1 MTKKIQFKGT
11 TGQSATRWE
20 KRWINVGHMKLLKWV
35 PTKIKRPTPT
45 QGNVRKEGGLTTRQ
59 TPSQNME
66 TRYTRSNRRVIGD
79 KKNAEHDEAFEMMY
93 LNSLPKTRRTTK
105 KMDLLQ
111 KKHLQD
117 AGLVDT
123 DLHASSADE
132 KSSTPNKII
141 KTPPPK
147 RAPGRV
153 KSMLS
158 PSQDTAMSNI
168 GSDSELTSKSN
179 DEQETVKSPSRNSR
193 ITPKRNSN
201 TGSSTPTTTTTT
213 TTQTPPQ
220 PPQPQP
226 TTTASNTP
234 TTTTTTTTTTPT
246 TKSKTNLD
254 DSMDDKDSGVSE
266 DESKKSK
273 NNNTNNTDNK
283 KDESL
288 NNNNNNNNNN
298 NSSNEKM
305 EIESSNNLNDGKN
318 SESSSNF

>member
-201 TGSSTPTTTTTT
+201 TGSSTPTTTTT
-213 TTQTPPQ
+213 QTPP
-220 PPQPQP
+220 PQP
-226 TTTASNTP
+226 TTTTSNTP
-234 TTTTTTTTTTPT
+234 TTTTTTTTTTTPT

-254 DSMDDKDSGVSE
+254 ESMDDKDSGVSE

-273 NNNTNNTDNK
+273 NNNTNNIDNK

-288 NNNNNNNNNN
+288 NNNNNN

-305 EIESSNNLNDGKN
+305 EIESSNNLDDGKN

>member
-79 KKNAEHDEAFEMMY
+79 KKSTEHDEAFEMMY

-117 AGLVDT
+117 AGVADG

-132 KSSTPNKII
+132 KSSTPSKNI

-158 PSQDTAMSNI
+158 PSQDTAMSNL
-168 GSDSELTSKSN
+168 GSDGELTSKSN
-179 DEQETVKSPSRNSR
+179 DEQETVKSPSRNTR

-201 TGSSTPTTTTTT
+201 TGSSSSTTTAAATTPITATPTTTTTT
-213 TTQTPPQ
+213 TIP
-220 PPQPQP
+220 
-226 TTTASNTP
+226 N
-234 TTTTTTTTTTPT
+234 TTTTTTTTTPT
-246 TKSKTNLD
+246 SKSKTNLD
-254 DSMDDKDSGVSE
+254 ESMDEKDSGVSE

-273 NNNTNNTDNK
+273 NNANTDNN

-288 NNNNNNNNNN
+288 NN

-305 EIESSNNLNDGKN
+305 ELESNLDGGQN
-318 SESSSNF
+318 SESLNF